1 MTYIEYLAENW
12 HTILALLCLIAMV
25 SMTIYKFLEKPTKE
39 QLANVKKWLLWA
51 VSLAEKELGGGTGP
65 LKLAQVYDHFIE
77 RFPAIAAWVSFD
89 AFHGWVKDALVE
101 MRQLLSENKDI
112 KEVIEGNELT
122 C

>member
-1 MTYIEYLAENW
+1 MTYIEYLAANW
-12 HTILALLCLIAMV
+12 PSIIAILCMIVVVCM
-25 SMTIYKFLEKPTKE
+25 SIYKFLEKPTKE

-65 LKLAQVYDHFIE
+65 LKLAQVYDHFTE

-89 AFHGWVKDALVE
+89 TFHGWVKDALVE
-101 MRQLLSENKDI
+101 MEKLLAENEDI
-112 KEVIEGNELT
+112 KEVIKGAELT